1 MNPLNSPRFGHR
13 SFPISNFTFQISALL
28 LALNLLTAISAR
40 AETILFQDAT
50 VHTVSGETLAPA
62 SVLVR
67 DGKIISVS
75 SNIAAR
81 VDRVENL
88 KGLHLFPGLILPTSS
103 LGLSEIAG
111 VRSTLDLAEVGAYTP
126 EVAAWQAVNPDSE
139 LIPVTRANG
148 ITHALVL
155 PMGGVIS
162 GSSGIIT
169 LNGWTPEQM
178 TIRRPAAMHLF
189 WPNHSLDTTP
199 KEFSS
204 DPGKWKSPDDQAKE
218 RPKKLQEL
226 DTFLAEARAYAKAK
240 AAATNANANANPNIK
255 SFASIPAWDAMLP
268 VLSGQLPV
276 MIHADDA
283 RQIKAA
289 LRWAETNHFK
299 IIIAGGLDAW
309 RIADQLAKQKVPVI
323 LEHTFTQP
331 ARDSDAYDA
340 NFRAAAVLHKAGVP
354 FAFSEGPGA
363 WPVTRA
369 RNLPYAAAQAVAFG
383 LPEAEALRAIT
394 LNPARIL
401 GLADRLGSIE
411 VGKDAT
417 FFAATGSIL
426 DLRTQVK
433 RLWIDG
439 KEVSLESHHTR
450 LYDKYRNRPKP
461 Q

>member
-13 SFPISNFTFQISALL
+13 SFPISNFKFQISALL

-50 VHTVSGETLAPA
+50 IHTVSGETLAPA

-162 GSSGIIT
+162 GSSGVIT

-218 RPKKLQEL
+218 RQKKLQEL

-240 AAATNANANANPNIK
+240 AAATNANANPNASTK
-255 SFASIPAWDAMLP
+255 SFATIPAWDAMLP

-439 KEVSLESHHTR
+439 KEVSLESRHTR

>member
-50 VHTVSGETLAPA
+50 IHTVSGETLAPA

-162 GSSGIIT
+162 GSSGVIT

-204 DPGKWKSPDDQAKE
+204 DPGKWKSPDDQAKD

-240 AAATNANANANPNIK
+240 AAATNANANPNTK

-276 MIHADDA
+276 MIHADDT

-340 NFRAAAVLHKAGVP
+340 NFRAAAVLHKAGVQ

-439 KEVSLESHHTR
+439 KEVSLESRHTR